1 MIQYIH
7 PSGEYPLIVLERFLR
22 FQFKT
27 KKLETLYTEE
37 RGARKFPPEVIDAF
51 FDVMAII
58 SAAKDERD
66 LYALKGLHFEKL
78 SGDRKGDHSIL
89 LNKQWRLTLAIT
101 SDEEGNYLVILD
113 IEDYHR

>member
-1 MIQYIH
+1 
-7 PSGEYPLIVLERFLR
+7 LR

-27 KKLETLYTEE
+27 KKLEALYAEE
-37 RGARKFPPEVIDAF
+37 RGARKYPNEVVDAF

-78 SGDRKGDHSIL
+78 TGDRKGVHSIR
-89 LNKQWRLTLAIT
+89 LNKQWRLTLVIT

>member
-1 MIQYIH
+1 
-7 PSGEYPLIVLERFLR
+7 VLCVGGTLR

-27 KKLETLYTEE
+27 KKIEALYTEE
-37 RGARKFPPEVIDAF
+37 RGARKYPPEVVDAF

-66 LYALKGLHFEKL
+66 LYTLKGLHFEKL
-78 SGDRKGDHSIL
+78 TGDRKGEHSIR
-89 LNKQWRLTLAIT
+89 LNKQWRITLVIT

>member
-1 MIQYIH
+1 
-7 PSGEYPLIVLERFLR
+7 LEKGLR

-27 KKLETLYTEE
+27 KKLEALYTEE
-37 RGARKFPPEVIDAF
+37 RGARRYLPEVVDAF

-58 SAAKDERD
+58 SAAEDERD

-78 SGDRKGDHSIL
+78 TGDRRGEYSIR
-89 LNKQWRLTLAIT
+89 LNKQLRLTMVIT
-101 SDEEGNYLVILD
+101 RDDEGNYLVILD

>member
-1 MIQYIH
+1 MLCV
-7 PSGEYPLIVLERFLR
+7 GGTLR

-27 KKLETLYTEE
+27 KKLEALYTEE
-37 RGARKFPPEVIDAF
+37 RGARKYPPEVVDAF

-58 SAAKDERD
+58 TAAKDERD
-66 LYALKGLHFEKL
+66 LYALKGLRFEKL
-78 SGDRKGDHSIL
+78 TGDRKGEHSIR
-89 LNKQWRLTLAIT
+89 LNKQWRLTLVIT